1 MLDDAFAIRDGLH
14 LPLRADIGLYPA
26 QAQGGVFSL
35 SEDSRH
41 QSNCFRHFEKE
52 PRRLPCNH
60 RKPKK
65 KRVTGEKESNAVQSG
80 KKPILRTMAK
90 WLAPLASGPEAD
102 ATSTRSSECPI
113 IIRASSRQECSNFT
127 VENAR
132 VPDR

>member
-1 MLDDAFAIRDGLH
+1 MVHNLRRPVRLFASGSLECSMMPLQFEMGSICRCVLILDSTPH
-14 LPLRADIGLYPA
+14 
-26 QAQGGVFSL
+26 
-35 SEDSRH
+35 
-41 QSNCFRHFEKE
+41 RHFEKE